1 MKARFHPEAV
11 AEFEEAALFYEQHR
25 GGLGGRFVAAVE
37 TAILSIEETPKRWPI
52 FEQDVRRRLV
62 RVFPYVVL
70 YTLESKSILILAVM
84 HTHKQPL
91 YWRSRA
97 SN

>member
-1 MKARFHPEAV
+1 MKVTFHPEALT
-11 AEFEEAALFYEQHR
+11 ELEGAALFYGQQRE
-25 GGLGGRFVAAVE
+25 GLGGRFVAAVE
-37 TAILSIEETPKRWPI
+37 SAILGIQESPERWPI

-62 RVFPYVVL
+62 RVFPYVIL
-70 YTLESKSILILAVM
+70 YDIEPKSILVIAVM
-84 HTHKQPL
+84 HTHQKPF